1 MCAQCLAL
9 NLLQTKHHSSP
20 FSLII
25 FTQTGKL
32 LISDISC
39 WKAWLEWKPVHCS
52 MRSGHYMSVKCL
64 FVAPGSELTTNIY
77 NCVFTLCTED
87 KWIGTHKLLTRTK
100 KKSHK
105 PFYIYLHSLLFSL
118 HLHTETHQ
126 VRVTGGTFYRL
137 QHFSVI
143 FEGVCRCKPSLGG
156 KFCQGGSKKVLFN
169 AATNINKRK
178 DPVPEVGLLSPP
190 HKA

>member
-100 KKSHK
+100 KKNHTSLSTST
-105 PFYIYLHSLLFSL
+105 FTASFFLYICTPKHTKSEWLVAHFTVYSTSVSFLKASVDVSLPWEESF
-118 HLHTETHQ
+118 
-126 VRVTGGTFYRL
+126 VR
-137 QHFSVI
+137 
-143 FEGVCRCKPSLGG
+143 EE
-156 KFCQGGSKKVLFN
+156 
-169 AATNINKRK
+169 ARK
-178 DPVPEVGLLSPP
+178 CFLMQQQI
-190 HKA
+190 